1 MALIIENGTGLAD
14 AESVM
19 SVTELDA
26 YHVKWGNAGWTG
38 TEAQKEA
45 AARRG
50 NRYMQGQFE
59 HRVTGYRKS
68 ELQSL
73 PYPRSGARYADGR
86 YIPEGTIPREW
97 KEGVAEA
104 SLRARAG
111 TLPDDQDAQ
120 GAWLSELTVD
130 VISLAYEDGGPG
142 GAAYPA
148 LEDAVRPLLANTVAV
163 MRM

>member
-1 MALIIENGTGLAD
+1 MALIVEDGTGMTD

-19 SVTELDA
+19 SVTDLDT
-26 YHVKWGNAGWTG
+26 YHTKWGNAGWTG
-38 TEAQKEA
+38 TEAEKEA
-45 AARRG
+45 AARKG

-59 HRVTGYRKS
+59 RRLSGIRKR
-68 ELQSL
+68 EVQAL
-73 PYPRSGARYADGR
+73 PYPRSNANYSDGR

-104 SLRARAG
+104 SLRARLG
-111 TLPDDQDAQ
+111 TLPEDQDAQ

-130 VISLAYEDGGPG
+130 VISLTYQDGKPG
-142 GAAYPA
+142 GSSYPQ
-148 LEDAVRPLLANTVAV
+148 LEDAVRPLLLNTIAI